1 MSHPVDRLR
10 DVAIARALRGPG
22 RASTAARQAAFDN
35 AGVDERARVLIDK
48 VARHAWKV
56 TDADVE
62 AAKAGGLTEDEI
74 FELVVCA
81 AYGQASRQLHQAL
94 AVVDAATAAHKEQ
107 D

>member
-1 MSHPVDRLR
+1 MNSPFLDTALE
-10 DVAIARALRGPG
+10 AARA
-22 RASTAARQAAFDN
+22 AADVIRRYYQNNLKVTIKA
-35 AGVDERARVLIDK
+35 DK
-48 VARHAWKV
+48 TPV